1 MGQNFDLHKERGHLL
16 LFEDQNG
23 DGELVS
29 AQELREFMQQANTE
43 LEVVFVAACDSQGI
57 GHIFQRCGAK
67 HVVCVEQDRY
77 VLDEAA
83 IYFTKTFYSL
93 LFKGENI
100 CEAFEAAKRAVKFKI
115 RETEAN
121 LFMLLLAEDH

>member
-1 MGQNFDLHKERGHLL
+1 MRQNFDLHKERGHLL

-57 GHIFQRCGAK
+57 GHIF
-67 HVVCVEQDRY
+67 
-77 VLDEAA
+77 
-83 IYFTKTFYSL
+83 
-93 LFKGENI
+93 
-100 CEAFEAAKRAVKFKI
+100 
-115 RETEAN
+115 
-121 LFMLLLAEDH
+121 